1 MAQPSLDKPKTQLLG
16 NGCETAKH
24 HLNPSVGTAENTTH
38 HLNPSLGTAKNST
51 FGGSKTA
58 PGSFR
63 QQTQRTRGD
72 AKKTMLRNCLG
83 YFKESMQS
91 WKPPLPPRLLP
102 HYSLVMGGVIRL
114 NLVLR
119 GVIRLNNNSIYLK
132 PDDLVL
138 LLAECTA
145 SATPH
150 TCLLRGLWQNV
161 CFPLG
166 KWTFLWPHL
175 RSSCGVVRSRDTMVY
190 IWNRMISYY
199 YWRNAAHPLLHS
211 SVAFQ
216 AKPSSHAAA
225 PTSDTLTDTLAH
237 HHGPAF
243 TPSHCFHFTM
253 PHTILATLI

>member
-1 MAQPSLDKPKTQLLG
+1 MGPLRQPKNQIHLLRRICLPTG
-16 NGCETAKH
+16 EAPYCE
-24 HLNPSVGTAENTTH
+24 
-38 HLNPSLGTAKNST
+38 AKNDERKWCQKEDRSHGLVST
-51 FGGSKTA
+51 ADTA
-58 PGSFR
+58 HQGR
-63 QQTQRTRGD
+63 R
-72 AKKTMLRNCLG
+72 KKTMLRNCLG

-114 NLVLR
+114 NLVVG

>member
-1 MAQPSLDKPKTQLLG
+1 MMKE
-16 NGCETAKH
+16 NGAKKR
-24 HLNPSVGTAENTTH
+24 TTH
-38 HLNPSLGTAKNST
+38 T
-51 FGGSKTA
+51 
-58 PGSFR
+58 GSFR
-63 QQTQRTRGD
+63 QQTQRARGD

-91 WKPPLPPRLLP
+91 SKPPLPPRLLP

-114 NLVLR
+114 NLVVG

-253 PHTILATLI
+253 PHTILTTLI

>member
-1 MAQPSLDKPKTQLLG
+1 MKTPS
-16 NGCETAKH
+16 
-24 HLNPSVGTAENTTH
+24 
-38 HLNPSLGTAKNST
+38 
-51 FGGSKTA
+51 
-58 PGSFR
+58 
-63 QQTQRTRGD
+63 
-72 AKKTMLRNCLG
+72 
-83 YFKESMQS
+83 
-91 WKPPLPPRLLP
+91 LPPRLLP
-102 HYSLVMGGVIRL
+102 HYSLVVGGVIRL
-114 NLVLR
+114 NLVVG

-225 PTSDTLTDTLAH
+225 PTSDTLNRHTCAPPWTRLHPKPLLPFH
-237 HHGPAF
+237 HATHH
-243 TPSHCFHFTM
+243 PSHLNISATRTSTST
-253 PHTILATLI
+253 HTHGIQVASQLRTRSYPGKLLRIKRGNSPGDGHSPVSLPEAFGSNRRL